1 MAKFQY
7 RMQNI
12 LDIKSKL
19 EIQAKNAYTV
29 ANNKYMEEQQKLQQ
43 LIIKRMGYEK
53 QLKEAISG
61 NIDIKEVNFSTST
74 VESIDLINIERD
86 EKQTEEFE
94 ANAKRGTYKNVLK
107 EVWSYIYIFE
117 EREVR

>member
-61 NIDIKEVNFSTST
+61 NIDIKEVNAKNTSI
-74 VESIDLINIERD
+74 VHIIGSSSGRIKFAIKASNKKIFIADAQVINPKSIPELSNTI
-86 EKQTEEFE
+86 T
-94 ANAKRGTYKNVLK
+94 
-107 EVWSYIYIFE
+107 S
-117 EREVR
+117 